1 MRVGRALPSV
11 MTMSHPQSYEILL
24 VPAFTDGRG
33 TTAETPDEKPATE
46 EKPAGES
53 AAGTE
58 PAAGQVSAVGPDAV
72 SDSDVAVGTKTT
84 ASEQS
89 RPTDAGAAGP
99 EAPPGAAAERY
110 GSGTQGA
117 APEDSG
123 SRAAG
128 ALRPGTAIRSAIVA
142 ATGETGESGYP
153 RYAGDG
159 MVADIDPVTR
169 TVEALLI
176 DGSELD
182 YGLSVRVSER
192 NVNG

>member
-1 MRVGRALPSV
+1 MRGGRPLPSV

-24 VPAFTDGRG
+24 VPAFTDGKG
-33 TTAETPDEKPATE
+33 AAADKKPA
-46 EKPAGES
+46 AGS
-53 AAGTE
+53 DAAAGTK
-58 PAAGQVSAVGPDAV
+58 PS
-72 SDSDVAVGTKTT
+72 
-84 ASEQS
+84 
-89 RPTDAGAAGP
+89 GP
-99 EAPPGAAAERY
+99 EDARTTDPGAGDL
-110 GSGTQGA
+110 GSDTDTQGA

-128 ALRPGTAIRSAIVA
+128 SLRPGTAIRSAVVA

-159 MVADIDPVTR
+159 MVADIDPATH

>member
-1 MRVGRALPSV
+1 
-11 MTMSHPQSYEILL
+11 MSHPQSYEILL
-24 VPAFTDGRG
+24 VPAFTDGKG
-33 TTAETPDEKPATE
+33 TTAEAPDEKPATD
-46 EKPAGES
+46 EKPAGDEKP
-53 AAGTE
+53 AAGAE
-58 PAAGQVSAVGPDAV
+58 PAVGQVSAVGPDAV

-84 ASEQS
+84 AAEQS
-89 RPTDAGAAGP
+89 RPTDAGAADS
-99 EAPPGAAAERY
+99 EAPPGAAAER
-110 GSGTQGA
+110 SGTQGA

-123 SRAAG
+123 SHAAG
-128 ALRPGTAIRSAIVA
+128 APRPGTAIRSAIVA